1 MLICF
6 SIFKTFFLYFGKKL
20 INQKTTMKKII
31 LFSLLMLVSLNSFAQ
46 KKKKKSKSKK
56 ETSTKLV
63 LASANDL
70 VFEMNTKNGQNKMYL
85 LAGKTKDSIQVKS
98 FSTSDNLLPSNPK
111 VKQFTASGTTLYNIT
126 WTENVITGDASSKLE
141 NSVKTNNQI
150 YDVATKTKLYENV
163 QSVVNITE
171 IVYLDKLKNA
181 SETQRRIRKEGSEF
195 VLNTDGSF
203 DLKGKS
209 TTTMVYN
216 AKDKKYTFKR

>member
-1 MLICF
+1 
-6 SIFKTFFLYFGKKL
+6 
-20 INQKTTMKKII
+20 MKKIV
-31 LFSLLMLVSLNSFAQ
+31 LLSLLLLVSVNSFAQ
-46 KKKKKSKSKK
+46 KKKKKLNSKK
-56 ETSTKLV
+56 ETSTKLI
-63 LASANDL
+63 LATANEL
-70 VFEMNTKNGQNKMYL
+70 IFEMNTKKGQNKMYL

-98 FSTSDNLLPSNPK
+98 FSTSDNLLPLNSK
-111 VKQFTASGTTLYNIT
+111 LKQFTASGTTLYNIT

-195 VLNTDGSF
+195 VLNADGSF